1 MRAKQLVLSSLF
13 GCFTLTLFA
22 CGAPQTGGEEGASA
36 SAAAADQQVDLQT
49 TSDEPMSFFLTSVG
63 MGNGADLGGLEGAD
77 NHCLTLAAAVG
88 AVNQTWRAYLST
100 QATDGQPAVNARD
113 RIGEGPWHNANG
125 LLIANNLD
133 QLHYDNSNINYQYA
147 LNERGESM
155 NSAAMGDS
163 PNQHDILTGTQMDG
177 TAYAAGEDHTC
188 DNWTNS
194 GEGSAALG
202 HHDRFTRTTPG
213 GSWNSA
219 HPSRGCGQTDL
230 EATGGAGLFYCFALR

>member
-1 MRAKQLVLSSLF
+1 MRAKHLVLSSMF
-13 GCFTLTLFA
+13 GFLALTLTAFDA
-22 CGAPQTGGEEGASA
+22 AQAGGEDSA
-36 SAAAADQQVDLQT
+36 SEADAAEQEVQLQT

-77 NHCLTLAAAVG
+77 IHCQTLAEAVG

-100 QATDGQPAVNARD
+100 QATGGQPAVNARD
-113 RIGEGPWHNANG
+113 RIGQGPWHNANG
-125 LLIANNLD
+125 LLIARDVD

-147 LNERGESM
+147 LNERAETM
-155 NSAAMGDS
+155 NSGAMGDS

-177 TAYAAGEDHTC
+177 TAFGPGEDRTC
-188 DNWTNS
+188 DNWTS
-194 GEGSAALG
+194 DGEGSAFLG

-219 HPSRGCGQTDL
+219 HASRGCGQPDL
-230 EATGGAGLFYCFALR
+230 EATGGAGLFFCFAVN